1 MDAEK
6 KIIFANYISHLCLS
20 NKTTGCIGKYVR
32 HIKIFL
38 DSGYELTRKGYESY
52 KKNNAE
58 IHCGNSAKEAI
69 LDLLHFL
76 GVGYRRKK
84 RQDNVIPLEKLSMMS
99 SRNEKLLGEF
109 MDWLDEK
116 HDYSENTMAIYHN
129 GIKSFFEYS
138 NEFTAENAK
147 RFIKALDVKGYSPT
161 TLRLKILALEKF
173 GKYIRK
179 PIELN
184 RPKYRK
190 SLDTE
195 NVPTE
200 EEYKR
205 LLSFLRKKKNGD
217 YYFFIKILAMTGARV
232 SEFFQFTWENIL
244 DGEVVLKGK
253 GNKYRRFFFPISL
266 QKEVS
271 DYVKKNG
278 KKGLVAVGRQ
288 GPLTQR
294 GLSQVMKVW
303 GKRVCIDKKKMH
315 PHAFRHFFAKMYL
328 KNSKDVV
335 QLAEFL
341 GHSSVDI
348 TRIYLQRSR
357 QEQMNDIN
365 YNVNW

>member
-1 MDAEK
+1 MDEER
-6 KIIFANYISHLCLS
+6 KIIFANYVSHISQS
-20 NKTTGCIGKYVR
+20 GKTTACIGKHVR
-32 HIKIFL
+32 YIKDFL
-38 DSGYELTRKGYESY
+38 DSGYELTRKGFETY
-52 KKNNAE
+52 KKNNAG
-58 IHCGNSAKEAI
+58 IHCEYSAKEAI

-84 RQDNVIPLEKLSMMS
+84 RQENVVPLEKLSMMS
-99 SRNEKLLGEF
+99 TRNEKLLGEF
-109 MDWLDEK
+109 MNWLDEK
-116 HDYSENTMAIYHN
+116 YDYSEHTMAIYHN

-147 RFIKALDVKGYSPT
+147 RFIKALEVKGYSPT
-161 TLRLKILALEKF
+161 TLGLRIVALEKF
-173 GKYIRK
+173 GKYVRK

-184 RPKYRK
+184 RPKFKK

-205 LLSFLRKKKNGD
+205 LLLFLREKKNGD
-217 YYFFIKILAMTGARV
+217 YYFFVKILAMTGARV
-232 SEFFQFTWENIL
+232 SEFLQFTWENIL

-253 GNKYRRFFFPISL
+253 GNKYRRFFFPKQL
-266 QKEVS
+266 QDEVG
-271 DYVKKNG
+271 DYVRKYG
-278 KKGLVAVGRQ
+278 KKGLVAVGKQ
-288 GPLTQR
+288 GPITQR
-294 GLSQVMKVW
+294 GLCFNMKTW

-341 GHSSVDI
+341 GHSSVDM
-348 TRIYLQRSR
+348 TRIYLQRTR
-357 QEQMNDIN
+357 QEQMDDIN
-365 YNVNW
+365 DNVNW